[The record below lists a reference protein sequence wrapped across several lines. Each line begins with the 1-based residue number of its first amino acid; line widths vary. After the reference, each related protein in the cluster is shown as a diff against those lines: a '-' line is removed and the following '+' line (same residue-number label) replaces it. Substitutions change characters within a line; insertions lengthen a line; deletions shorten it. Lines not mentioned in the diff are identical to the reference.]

1 MTMSVPYGPKIL
13 EHFRKPRNRGSLPGA
28 QVSQEG
34 HNPLCGDRVRVE
46 LLLDGDVITNARFT
60 ANACAVCV
68 ASASIMTELIRG
80 APLEDVSSLTLPE
93 ILSALE
99 ADLPSARLACAR
111 LPLTVLHTALT
122 LHERQVT
129 REPGAG

>member
-1 MTMSVPYGPKIL
+1 VSLSVPYGPKIL
-13 EHFRKPRNRGSLPGA
+13 EHFRKPRNRGALPGA

-34 HNPLCGDRVRVE
+34 HNPLCGDRVRIE
-46 LLLDGDVITNARFT
+46 LLLDGDVIENARFT

-68 ASASIMTELIRG
+68 AAASVMTELIRG
-80 APLEDVSSLTLPE
+80 APLEDVASLTLPE
-93 ILSALE
+93 VLAALE

-122 LHERQVT
+122 LHERRT
-129 REPGAG
+129 APGAG